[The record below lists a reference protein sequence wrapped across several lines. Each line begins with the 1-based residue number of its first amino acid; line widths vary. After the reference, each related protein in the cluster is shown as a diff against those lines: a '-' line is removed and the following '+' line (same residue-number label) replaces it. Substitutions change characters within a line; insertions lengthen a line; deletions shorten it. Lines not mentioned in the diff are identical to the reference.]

1 MAAFIN
7 EDMDFLHLNTHVF
20 NASVEDVEQL
30 AVIPNFF
37 CKDMEDL
44 RHVFMFLKICSWSRC
59 PYKSHCTCRV
69 QRFLLVVPVSRKQ
82 NFGHFPVASL
92 ENVRLL
98 RCGWSQQISLY
109 QYDYFCPSSTFP
121 GLTGYPKS
129 CGGLSLALHGLRNTK
144 LTGLAFAGK
153 IGFRFAIGEPSLG
166 SRFLVSLWHGALLSD
181 RNRKKIAETAAREHQ
196 ETPHVKQTK
205 KMVALATRETLFGW
219 HVSKWIFGVHI
230 SDVDFWFQ
238 VDSAEQ
244 PIKRSSVGS
253 GHVSQC
259 WTSPFHN
266 HLDDSHVVFKK
277 KKKMYNRLALEEWV
291 LVRT

>member
-30 AVIPNFF
+30 TVIPNFF
-37 CKDMEDL
+37 CKTW
-44 RHVFMFLKICSWSRC
+44 KIFVMYSCIWKSVLGVAACANLLLPVEFKDSSWS
-59 PYKSHCTCRV
+59 
-69 QRFLLVVPVSRKQ
+69 FL
-82 NFGHFPVASL
+82 FPEIRILSIFVASS

-98 RCGWSQQISLY
+98 RYGWSQQISLY

-181 RNRKKIAETAAREHQ
+181 RNRKKIAETAARDHQ

-277 KKKMYNRLALEEWV
+277 KKMYNRLALEEWV